1 MATLFSDHKYDDIIN
16 LPHPV
21 SKTHPPM
28 DILDRAAQFSPFA
41 ALTGYEAATKETER
55 LTQQRIELDESEKEI
70 LDEQLSRVEAVL
82 KDHPQVTITYFIPDL
97 QKEGGKYHTVTGRV
111 QKIDH
116 YKRIISLENGEAV
129 FMGDILRL
137 QMD

>member
-1 MATLFSDHKYDDIIN
+1 MAALFSDHKYDDIIN
-16 LPHPV
+16 LLHPV

-55 LTQQRIELDESEKEI
+55 LTQQKIELDESEKEL
-70 LDEQLSRVEAVL
+70 LDEQLFRVEAVL
-82 KDHPQVTITYFIPDL
+82 KDHPQVTITYFVPDL
-97 QKEGGKYHTVTGRV
+97 QKEGGKYHTVTGKV
-111 QKIDH
+111 KKIDH
-116 YKRIISLENGEAV
+116 YKRTILMENGEVV
-129 FMGDILRL
+129 FMEDILHL